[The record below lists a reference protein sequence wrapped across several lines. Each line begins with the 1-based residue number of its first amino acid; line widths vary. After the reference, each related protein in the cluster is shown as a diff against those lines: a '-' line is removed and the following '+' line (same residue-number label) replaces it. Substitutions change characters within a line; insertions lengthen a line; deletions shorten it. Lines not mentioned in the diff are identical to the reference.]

1 MTSAVKLAANRAN
14 ARKSTGPRTAAGKR
28 ASARNALNSTGPK
41 TAAGKARSARNALR
55 HGLTRPASAD
65 PKAVAAI
72 VGLAQ
77 AIAGG
82 DAQLLP
88 EATLFA
94 AAHVD
99 MQRVRG
105 AQGPLYAQAFA
116 DPTDRERIRRLC
128 ATHYYQRL
136 AYTREKLATSRLH
149 QALEAR
155 LARAQASSPQSCE
168 NEAKP
173 ICENEAKP
181 P

>member
-1 MTSAVKLAANRAN
+1 MLITAARVAANRAN
-14 ARKSTGPRTAAGKR
+14 ARKSTGPRTAAGKL
-28 ASARNALNSTGPK
+28 ASARNSLKSTGPK

-55 HGLTRPASAD
+55 HGLNRPASAD
-65 PKAVAAI
+65 PKAAAAI
-72 VGLAQ
+72 ADLAH
-77 AIAGG
+77 AIAGS

-99 MQRVRG
+99 NQRVRA
-105 AQGPLYAQAFA
+105 AQAPLYAQALA
-116 DPTDRERIRRLC
+116 DPTDHESIRRLG

-136 AYTREKLATSRLH
+136 AHTREKRATGRLE

-155 LARAQASSPQSCE
+155 LARCE
-168 NEAKP
+168 NEPKP
-173 ICENEAKP
+173 ICENEANP